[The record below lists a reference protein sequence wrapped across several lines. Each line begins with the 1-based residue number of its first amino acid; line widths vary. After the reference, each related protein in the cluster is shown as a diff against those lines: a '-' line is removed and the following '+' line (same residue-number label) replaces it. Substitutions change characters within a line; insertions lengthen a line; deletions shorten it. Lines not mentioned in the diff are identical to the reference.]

1 MPASFKD
8 RFIKCR
14 VKLLRDAPFFG
25 VLLLNSSYVLTE
37 DVPIAA
43 TDGQKLLFNEKY
55 MEGVSDMLFRSVLLH
70 EVLHMALE
78 HLERLKEEF
87 KRDTLIANIACDIV
101 VNGIIKDNGFTLGS
115 DWISDDSLKHLSAK
129 EIYNIL
135 RKKVQEDKDYIANK
149 YGTGG
154 NECMKPGKGQPQS
167 GKEQSG
173 DGPGAAG
180 GKGKVN
186 WRDVLN
192 KASTISKSKSYGLR
206 GAGLGRIFKEFMEPT
221 INWRDAL
228 YKYITAART
237 DFEGFDRRF
246 VHSGQYLDD
255 LGGGKIRVMVFMDT
269 SASVNEELLGEFIA
283 EIRFAVGSLPQ
294 ISGEMWCFD
303 ATLYPLGDILEVLY
317 TPKITGGGGTSFTE
331 PLEMSIKAA
340 EEDITTQVVSII
352 FTDGYAQLKPLPEP
366 DGPVVW
372 CISPGGVD
380 SDRLPFG
387 EVLRIMK

>member
-37 DVPIAA
+37 DVPAAA

-55 MEGVSDMLFRSVLLH
+55 MEGVSDMVFRSVLLH

-87 KRDTLIANIACDIV
+87 KRDSLIANIACDIV
-101 VNGIIKDNGFTLGS
+101 VNGIIRDNGFPLS
-115 DWISDDSLKHLSAK
+115 PDWISDDSLKHLSAK

-135 RKKVQEDKDYIANK
+135 RKKAQEDKDYIAKK
-149 YGTGG
+149 YGTGT
-154 NECMKPGKGQPQS
+154 NECMKPGKGQP
-167 GKEQSG
+167 
-173 DGPGAAG
+173 G
-180 GKGKVN
+180 GGNAQPEKGKVN

-269 SASVNEELLGEFIA
+269 SASVDEELLGEFVA

-303 ATLYPLGDILEVLY
+303 TTLYPLGDIFEVLD
-317 TPKITGGGGTSFTE
+317 TPKISGGGGTSFTE
-331 PLEMSIKAA
+331 PLEMCIKAA
-340 EEDITTQVVSII
+340 EEDSTTQVVSII
-352 FTDGYAQLKPLPEP
+352 FTDGYAQLSGLPEP

-380 SDRLPFG
+380 NDRLPFG